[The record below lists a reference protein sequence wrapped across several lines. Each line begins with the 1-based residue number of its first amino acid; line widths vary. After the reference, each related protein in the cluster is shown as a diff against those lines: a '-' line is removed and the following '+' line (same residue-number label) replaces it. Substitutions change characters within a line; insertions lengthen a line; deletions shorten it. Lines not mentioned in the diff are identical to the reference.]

1 MKTYDVLIVGGG
13 LTGGSLALALKRLG
27 LTIALV
33 EATAPEQRWNSP
45 AGDRALALAKGSVEI
60 FDDLGIW
67 AKVERQSTP
76 IRHIHVSERGRFGKT
91 RLNALE
97 MGVDAFG
104 QVVLARDLEQAIAS
118 ACAEGEIDILCP
130 VRVAGLRIGPN
141 DVEAS
146 LVQDERVISCRTRL
160 VVAADGGQSKVRRWV
175 GIGQTLHDYGQTAI
189 VGIVR
194 SERPHCYTA
203 YERFTASGPLAL
215 LPLPKGNNALIWCHS
230 QEGARAAQMSSLEQ
244 FEQRLQEAFGW
255 RLGRLKLMA
264 PLRSF
269 PLSLIRAKRLFAERV
284 VLVGNAAH
292 QLHPVAGQGF
302 NLGLRDVAVLT
313 RLMKEY
319 LRRKYDPGAFTLLER
334 YAKMRF
340 SDHEQVIRFSHG
352 LVRWFTFPGQPVTLI
367 RNLGLVTLDHLPWG
381 KRLLAQ
387 RAMGIV
393 GVFA

>member
-1 MKTYDVLIVGGG
+1 MKTYDVLVVGGG

-27 LTIALV
+27 LAIALV
-33 EATAPEQRWNSP
+33 EAIAPEQRWNSP

-60 FDDLGIW
+60 LDDLGIW
-67 AKVERQSTP
+67 AKVKGQSTP
-76 IRHIHVSERGRFGKT
+76 IRHIHVSERGHFGKV

-104 QVVLARDLEQAIAS
+104 QVVLARDLEQAIAG
-118 ACAEGEIDILCP
+118 ACAEGEIDIFCP
-130 VRVAGLRIGPN
+130 VQVAGLRIGSN
-141 DVEAS
+141 AVEAS
-146 LVQDERVISCRTRL
+146 LVQDDRALSCRARL

-175 GIGQTLHDYGQTAI
+175 GIGQTLYDYGQIAI
-189 VGIVR
+189 VSMVR
-194 SERPHCYTA
+194 SERPHCHTA
-203 YERFTASGPLAL
+203 YERFTAFGPLAL
-215 LPLPKGNNALIWCHS
+215 LPLPKGDNALIWSHS
-230 QEGARAAQMSSLEQ
+230 REEVRAVQMSSLEQ

-255 RLGRLKLMA
+255 KLGRLKLIA
-264 PLRSF
+264 PLCSF
-269 PLSLIRAKRLFAERV
+269 PISLIRAKRLFAERV

-319 LRRKYDPGAFTLLER
+319 LRRSYDPGAFTLLER

-340 SDHEQVIRFSHG
+340 SDHEQVIRFSHE
-352 LVRWFTFPGQPVTLI
+352 LVRWFTFPGQPVAWL

-387 RAMGIV
+387 RAMGTAGI
-393 GVFA
+393 FD